1 MDLLEF
7 VCGDE
12 TGAGFGI
19 SMWLSPPPLHSDDGM
34 KPGDWV
40 SARLG
45 KKKNGDLRAQVEW
58 LQRGDVVL
66 MKNVG
71 MSCWRGTVYGQSLRS
86 LTSVDLWWRAG
97 RVIEPLE
104 IGGLPGVHKFRKISR
119 VADWIM
125 GSVGENGRR
134 RKREGGAGRLPED
147 TQ

>member
-1 MDLLEF
+1 MEF

-19 SMWLSPPPLHSDDGM
+19 SMWLSAPPLKSDEGM
-34 KPGDWV
+34 KPGDWFL
-40 SARLG
+40 AHLG
-45 KKKNGDLRAQVEW
+45 KKKNMDLREQVDW

-71 MSCWRGTVYGQSLRS
+71 LSCWQGTVYGQSLRG

-97 RVIEPLE
+97 REVGPLE
-104 IGGLPGVHKFRKISR
+104 IGGLPGEHKFRKINR

-125 GSVGENGRR
+125 GSVGENHRR
-134 RKREGGAGRLPED
+134 EREAGGGRLPAD